1 MAQWAKDPVLL
12 QLWCRSQLWIRFSPW
27 SRNFYIYATCMAKKR
42 EKNFYFNYICKK
54 REREIAKYL
63 CT

>member
-27 SRNFYIYATCMAKKR
+27 SRNFYIYATCMAEKWEKNFCFNYVCKKR
-42 EKNFYFNYICKK
+42 EK
-54 REREIAKYL
+54 
-63 CT
+63 